1 MCPLLTL
8 GERWRELGTA
18 DPGVAQSLGVLFRG
32 QSKDRRRL
40 CPTAARKGLKSR
52 LPWKNNLKKKKQFSQ
67 IGINYMTRN
76 PVF

>member
-18 DPGVAQSLGVLFRG
+18 DTGVARSLGVLFRE

-40 CPTAARKGLKSR
+40 CGPTAARKGLKSR
-52 LPWKNNLKKKKQFSQ
+52 LPRKNNLKKSNFLKL
-67 IGINYMTRN
+67 GLTT
-76 PVF
+76 